1 MSSIIGALFIRGA
14 GALSHTEPHD
24 EFLELCVVSTSG
36 QLSEED
42 QRRLQEHLAVCSS
55 CRDALQQYE
64 AIIRHAIPAI
74 RAEETPEHLEAGG
87 GAWSE
92 KQAESTLFARIAQ
105 EEDTS
110 EIEPDRPIRQN
121 SPRRALSPASA
132 AAWRS
137 VWSLYAAGILLFIA
151 LGFCA
156 YEVGIHRGTHFANA
170 TPPPHT
176 QDQISLEEKLSDASH
191 EAEVAHSQVG
201 QRDKAIADF
210 RRQLEQQSAKM
221 DLLKAAQEQSDAA
234 LRSAEA
240 GREELIQKRTD
251 AEQKFTAAQLSAQ
264 ALQKKLDSTAEQSS
278 QDAKRASASDARV
291 NELTNLLRERDATV
305 DQQQELLAHDR
316 DIRELMGARDL
327 YVAEVYDVARTGATQ
342 KPYGR
347 VFYTKGKSLIFYAYD
362 LDQQTVARDANTFQV
377 WGRRGPDREPPFPLG
392 IFYEDNA
399 SKKRWVLKLD
409 DPKLLAQIDAVFVT
423 IEPNGGSRKPSGKPL
438 LFAYLRVDPN
448 HP

>member
-1 MSSIIGALFIRGA
+1 M
-14 GALSHTEPHD
+14 SHTEPHD
-24 EFLELCVVSTSG
+24 EFLELCAISTSG

-55 CRDALQQYE
+55 CRTALQQYE
-64 AIIRHAIPAI
+64 AIIRHAIPAMG
-74 RAEETPEHLEAGG
+74 AEETPEHLEAGG
-87 GAWSE
+87 DWSE
-92 KQAESTLFARIAQ
+92 KQAESTLFARIARD
-105 EEDTS
+105 EGGGGIERIGPIPPHRETS
-110 EIEPDRPIRQN
+110 
-121 SPRRALSPASA
+121 SRRVLAPESA

-137 VWSLYAAGILLFIA
+137 VWALYAAGILLFIA

-156 YEVGIHRGTHFANA
+156 YEVGIRRGTHVANVTA
-170 TPPPHT
+170 APHT

-201 QRDKAIADF
+201 QRDKAIGDLH
-210 RRQLEQQSAKM
+210 RQLEQQSAKIDQM
-221 DLLKAAQEQSDAA
+221 KAAQEQSDAA
-234 LRSAEA
+234 LHTAEA
-240 GREELIQKRTD
+240 GREELIQKRID
-251 AEQKFTAAQLSAQ
+251 SEQKFTAAQSSAQ
-264 ALQKKLDSTAEQSS
+264 ALQKKLDLTAEQSS
-278 QDAKRASASDARV
+278 QDAKRAAASDAKV
-291 NELTNLLRERDATV
+291 NELTNLLRQRDATV

-362 LDQQTVARDANTFQV
+362 LDQQTVAKNVNTFQV

>member
-1 MSSIIGALFIRGA
+1 
-14 GALSHTEPHD
+14 LSHTEPHD
-24 EFLELCVVSTSG
+24 EFLELCAVSTSG

-64 AIIRHAIPAI
+64 AIIRHAIPAMG
-74 RAEETPEHLEAGG
+74 AEETPEHLEAGPR
-87 GAWSE
+87 WSE
-92 KQAESTLFARIAQ
+92 EQAESALFERIARD
-105 EEDTS
+105 EGGGGIESTGPIPPHR
-110 EIEPDRPIRQN
+110 EI
-121 SPRRALSPASA
+121 SSRRVLAPESA

-137 VWSLYAAGILLFIA
+137 VWTLYAAGTLLFVA
-151 LGFCA
+151 LGVCA
-156 YEVGIHRGTHFANA
+156 YEVGIRRGTHVANVTA
-170 TPPPHT
+170 PPHT

-201 QRDKAIADF
+201 QRDKVIADLH
-210 RRQLEQQSAKM
+210 RQLEQQSAKM
-221 DLLKAAQEQSDAA
+221 DQMKTAQEQSDAS
-234 LRSAEA
+234 LRSAET

-251 AEQKFTAAQLSAQ
+251 AERKFTAAQLSAQ

-278 QDAKRASASDARV
+278 QDAQRAAASDGKV
-291 NELTNLLRERDATV
+291 NELTNLLHQRDATV

-362 LDQQTVARDANTFQV
+362 LDQQTVAKKASTFQV
-377 WGRRGPDREPPFPLG
+377 WGQRGSEREQAFPLG

-409 DPKLLAQIDAVFVT
+409 DPKLLAQVDAVFVT

>member
-1 MSSIIGALFIRGA
+1 
-14 GALSHTEPHD
+14 LSHTEPHD
-24 EFLELCVVSTSG
+24 EFLELCAISTSG

-55 CRDALQQYE
+55 CRTALQQYE

-74 RAEETPEHLEAGG
+74 GAEETPEHLEAGG
-87 GAWSE
+87 AWSE
-92 KQAESTLFARIAQ
+92 KQAESALFERIARD
-105 EEDTS
+105 EGGGG
-110 EIEPDRPIRQN
+110 IERTRPIPPHRET
-121 SPRRALSPASA
+121 SSRPRVLAPESA

-137 VWSLYAAGILLFIA
+137 VWALYAAGILLFVA
-151 LGFCA
+151 LGVCA
-156 YEVGIHRGTHFANA
+156 YEVGIRRGTHVAKVTA
-170 TPPPHT
+170 PPHI

-201 QRDKAIADF
+201 QRDKLIADLH
-210 RRQLEQQSAKM
+210 RQLEQQSVKM
-221 DLLKAAQEQSDAA
+221 DQMKAAQEQSDAA
-234 LRSAEA
+234 LRSAET
-240 GREELIQKRTD
+240 GREELIQKRID
-251 AEQKFTAAQLSAQ
+251 AEQQFTAAQLSAQ

-278 QDAKRASASDARV
+278 QDAKRAAASDAKV
-291 NELTNLLRERDATV
+291 NELTNLLHQRDTTV
-305 DQQQELLAHDR
+305 EQQQELLAHDR

-362 LDQQTVARDANTFQV
+362 LDQQTVARNANTFQV

-392 IFYEDNA
+392 VFYEDNA

>member
-1 MSSIIGALFIRGA
+1 
-14 GALSHTEPHD
+14 LSHTEPHD
-24 EFLELCVVSTSG
+24 EFLELCAVSTSG

-42 QRRLQEHLAVCSS
+42 QQRLREHLVVCSS
-55 CRDALQQYE
+55 CREALQQYE
-64 AIIRHAIPAI
+64 AIIRHAVPAMG
-74 RAEETPEHLEAGG
+74 AEETPQNIAAGPR
-87 GAWSE
+87 WSE
-92 KQAESTLFARIAQ
+92 KQAESALFERIARD
-105 EEDTS
+105 EGGGGIERNGPIPLHRETS
-110 EIEPDRPIRQN
+110 
-121 SPRRALSPASA
+121 SRRRVLAPESA

-137 VWSLYAAGILLFIA
+137 VWALYAAGILLFVA
-151 LGFCA
+151 LGVCA
-156 YEVGIHRGTHFANA
+156 YQVGIRRGTNIVKVTAPF
-170 TPPPHT
+170 PDT
-176 QDQISLEEKLSDASH
+176 QSQLSLEEKLSDASH
-191 EAEVAHSQVG
+191 EREASRVQAD
-201 QRDKAIADF
+201 QRDSLIASL

-221 DLLKAAQEQSDAA
+221 DQMKAAQEQSDAA
-234 LRSAEA
+234 LRNADT
-240 GREELIQKRTD
+240 GRQELIQKQTE
-251 AEQKFTAAQLSAQ
+251 AEQKFNAAQLSVQ
-264 ALQKKLDSTAEQSS
+264 VLQTKLNSIAEQSS
-278 QDAKRASASDARV
+278 QDAKRAATLDARV
-291 NELTNLLRERDATV
+291 NELTNLLHQRDAAV
-305 DQQQELLAHDR
+305 DQQEELLAHDR

-362 LDQQTVARDANTFQV
+362 LDQQTVAKKASTFQV
-377 WGRRGPDREPPFPLG
+377 WGQRGPDREQALPLG

>member
-1 MSSIIGALFIRGA
+1 MG
-14 GALSHTEPHD
+14 
-24 EFLELCVVSTSG
+24 
-36 QLSEED
+36 
-42 QRRLQEHLAVCSS
+42 
-55 CRDALQQYE
+55 
-64 AIIRHAIPAI
+64 
-74 RAEETPEHLEAGG
+74 AEETPENLEAGG
-87 GAWSE
+87 DWSE
-92 KQAESTLFARIAQ
+92 EQAESTLFKRIARD
-105 EEDTS
+105 EGGGGIEGNGPIPPHRETS
-110 EIEPDRPIRQN
+110 
-121 SPRRALSPASA
+121 SRRRVLAPESA

-137 VWSLYAAGILLFIA
+137 VWALYAAGILLFIG

-156 YEVGIHRGTHFANA
+156 YQVGIRHGTNIVKVTA
-170 TPPPHT
+170 PHSDT
-176 QDQISLEEKLSDASH
+176 QSQISLEEKLSDASH
-191 EAEVAHSQVG
+191 EREASRVQAD
-201 QRDKAIADF
+201 QRDSLIASL

-221 DLLKAAQEQSDAA
+221 DQMKAAQEQSDAA
-234 LRSAEA
+234 LRNADT
-240 GREELIQKRTD
+240 GRQELIQKQTE
-251 AEQKFTAAQLSAQ
+251 AERKFDAAQLSVQ
-264 ALQKKLDSTAEQSS
+264 ALQTKLDSIAEQSS
-278 QDAKRASASDARV
+278 QDAKRAATLDARV
-291 NELTNLLRERDATV
+291 NELTSLLHQRDASV

-362 LDQQTVARDANTFQV
+362 LDQQTVAKKASTFQV
-377 WGRRGPDREPPFPLG
+377 WGQRGPDREQALPLG

>member
-1 MSSIIGALFIRGA
+1 MSRI
-14 GALSHTEPHD
+14 EPHD
-24 EFLELCVVSTSG
+24 EFLELCAVSTSG

-42 QRRLQEHLAVCSS
+42 QRRLQEHLVVCSS
-55 CRDALQQYE
+55 CREALQQYE

-74 RAEETPEHLEAGG
+74 AAEETPENLEA
-87 GAWSE
+87 APSWSE
-92 KQAESTLFARIAQ
+92 KQAESALFDRIAR
-105 EEDTS
+105 EEGKPGIERNGPSQPHRQTS
-110 EIEPDRPIRQN
+110 A
-121 SPRRALSPASA
+121 RRVLSPASA

-137 VWSLYAAGILLFIA
+137 VWALYAAGILLFIG

-156 YEVGIHRGTHFANA
+156 YQVGIRRGANA
-170 TPPPHT
+170 VKVSAPHPDT
-176 QDQISLEEKLSDASH
+176 QSQTSLQEKLSDASH
-191 EAEVAHSQVG
+191 EREVAQAQVE
-201 QRDKAIADF
+201 QRDGLIADL

-221 DLLKAAQEQSDAA
+221 DQMKAAQGQSDAA
-234 LRSAEA
+234 LRNADG
-240 GREELIQKRTD
+240 GRQELIQQRTE

-264 ALQKKLDSTAEQSS
+264 ALQKKLDSIAEQSS
-278 QDAKRASASDARV
+278 QDAKQVATLDAKV
-291 NELTNLLRERDATV
+291 NELTNLLRQRDAAL

-362 LDQQTVARDANTFQV
+362 LDQQTVAKNASTFQV
-377 WGRRGPDREPPFPLG
+377 WGRRGPDREQAFPLG

-409 DPKLLAQIDAVFVT
+409 DPKLLAEIDAVFVT

>member
-1 MSSIIGALFIRGA
+1 M
-14 GALSHTEPHD
+14 SHTEPHD
-24 EFLELCVVSTSG
+24 EFLELCAISTSG

-64 AIIRHAIPAI
+64 AIILHAIPAMG
-74 RAEETPEHLEAGG
+74 AEEPPEHLEAGG
-87 GAWSE
+87 GWSE

-105 EEDTS
+105 EEDTP
-110 EIEPDRPIRQN
+110 EIEPDRPIQPHRQN
-121 SPRRALSPASA
+121 TPRRALSPASA
-132 AAWRS
+132 AAWRN

-151 LGFCA
+151 LSFCA
-156 YEVGIHRGTHFANA
+156 YEVGIRRGTEVANVI
-170 TPPPHT
+170 PPHPDT
-176 QDQISLEEKLSDASH
+176 QSLISLEEKLSDASH
-191 EAEVAHSQVG
+191 ESEVAHSQVG
-201 QRDKAIADF
+201 QRDKVIADLH
-210 RRQLEQQSAKM
+210 RQLEQQSAKM
-221 DLLKAAQEQSDAA
+221 DQMKAAQEQSDAA
-234 LRSAEA
+234 LRSVEA
-240 GREELIQKRTD
+240 GQEELIRKRTD
-251 AEQKFTAAQLSAQ
+251 AEQTFAAVQLSAQ
-264 ALQKKLDSTAEQSS
+264 ALQKKLDSSAEQSS
-278 QDAKRASASDARV
+278 QDAKRAAASDARV
-291 NELTNLLRERDATV
+291 NELTNLLRQRDATV

-362 LDQQTVARDANTFQV
+362 LDQQTVARNANTFQV

>member
-1 MSSIIGALFIRGA
+1 
-14 GALSHTEPHD
+14 LSRIEPHD
-24 EFLELCVVSTSG
+24 EFLELSAVSTSG

-55 CRDALQQYE
+55 CREALQQYE
-64 AIIRHAIPAI
+64 AIICHAMPAI
-74 RAEETPEHLEAGG
+74 AAEETPEKLEAGPR
-87 GAWSE
+87 WSE
-92 KQAESTLFARIAQ
+92 KQAESALFERIAR
-105 EEDTS
+105 EEGKPGMERKGPIQPHRQTS
-110 EIEPDRPIRQN
+110 A
-121 SPRRALSPASA
+121 RRVLSPASA

-137 VWSLYAAGILLFIA
+137 VWALYAAGILLFIA

-156 YEVGIHRGTHFANA
+156 YQVGIRRGTNAANITA
-170 TPPPHT
+170 PHPDT
-176 QDQISLEEKLSDASH
+176 QNQISLEEKLSDASH
-191 EAEVAHSQVG
+191 EREVARAQVE
-201 QRDKAIADF
+201 QRDSLIAGL

-221 DLLKAAQEQSDAA
+221 DQMKAAQEQSETA
-234 LRSAEA
+234 LRNADA
-240 GREELIQKRTD
+240 GRQELIQQRTE
-251 AEQKFTAAQLSAQ
+251 AEQKFNAAQLSAQ
-264 ALQKKLDSTAEQSS
+264 ASQKKLDSIAEQSS
-278 QDAKRASASDARV
+278 QDAKQVATLDAKV
-291 NELTNLLRERDATV
+291 NELTNLLHQRDAAV

-316 DIRELMGARDL
+316 DIRELIGARDL

-362 LDQQTVARDANTFQV
+362 LDQQTVAKNASTFQV
-377 WGRRGPDREPPFPLG
+377 WGRRGPDREQAFPLG

-399 SKKRWVLKLD
+399 AKKRWVLKLD

-423 IEPNGGSRKPSGKPL
+423 IEPNGGSRKPSGKAL

>member
-1 MSSIIGALFIRGA
+1 
-14 GALSHTEPHD
+14 LSHTEPHD
-24 EFLELCVVSTSG
+24 EFLELCAVSTSG

-55 CRDALQQYE
+55 CRTALQQYE
-64 AIIRHAIPAI
+64 AIIRHAIPAMG
-74 RAEETPEHLEAGG
+74 AEETPEHSEAGG
-87 GAWSE
+87 GWSE
-92 KQAESTLFARIAQ
+92 KQAESTLFARIARD
-105 EEDTS
+105 EGGGG
-110 EIEPDRPIRQN
+110 IERNGPIPPHRET
-121 SPRRALSPASA
+121 SPRRVLAPESA

-137 VWSLYAAGILLFIA
+137 VWTLYAAGILLFIA
-151 LGFCA
+151 LGFCS
-156 YEVGIHRGTHFANA
+156 YEVGIRRGTEVANV
-170 TPPPHT
+170 TSPQPDT
-176 QDQISLEEKLSDASH
+176 QRLISLEEKLSDASH
-191 EAEVAHSQVG
+191 ESEVAHSQVG
-201 QRDKAIADF
+201 QRDKVIADLH
-210 RRQLEQQSAKM
+210 RQLEQQSAKM
-221 DLLKAAQEQSDAA
+221 DQMKAAQEQSDAA
-234 LRSAEA
+234 LRSSEA
-240 GREELIQKRTD
+240 GREDLLQKRTD

-264 ALQKKLDSTAEQSS
+264 VLQKKLDSTAEQSS
-278 QDAKRASASDARV
+278 QDAKRAAASDAKV
-291 NELTNLLRERDATV
+291 NELTNLLRQRDATM

-362 LDQQTVARDANTFQV
+362 LDQQTVAKKASTFQV
-377 WGRRGPDREPPFPLG
+377 WGQRGSEREQAFPLG

-409 DPKLLAQIDAVFVT
+409 DPKLLAQVDAVFVT

>member
-1 MSSIIGALFIRGA
+1 M
-14 GALSHTEPHD
+14 SHTEPHD
-24 EFLELCVVSTSG
+24 EFLELCAVSTSG

-55 CRDALQQYE
+55 CRTALQQYE
-64 AIIRHAIPAI
+64 GIIRHAIPAMG
-74 RAEETPEHLEAGG
+74 AEETPEDLGAG

-92 KQAESTLFARIAQ
+92 KQAESTLFARIARD
-105 EEDTS
+105 EGGGG
-110 EIEPDRPIRQN
+110 IERTRPIPPHRET
-121 SPRRALSPASA
+121 SSRPRVLAPESA

-137 VWSLYAAGILLFIA
+137 VWALYAAGILLFVA
-151 LGFCA
+151 LGVCA
-156 YEVGIHRGTHFANA
+156 YEVGIRRGTEVANVTA
-170 TPPPHT
+170 PPLT
-176 QDQISLEEKLSDASH
+176 QNQISLEEKLSDASH

-201 QRDKAIADF
+201 QRDKVIADLH
-210 RRQLEQQSAKM
+210 RQLEQQSAKM
-221 DLLKAAQEQSDAA
+221 DQMKAAQEQSDAA
-234 LRSAEA
+234 LRTAEA
-240 GREELIQKRTD
+240 GREDLIQKRID

-264 ALQKKLDSTAEQSS
+264 ALQKKLDSTAEQSF
-278 QDAKRASASDARV
+278 QDAKRAAASDAKV
-291 NELTNLLRERDATV
+291 NELTNLLRQHDATL

-362 LDQQTVARDANTFQV
+362 LDQQTVARNANTFQV

>member
-1 MSSIIGALFIRGA
+1 M
-14 GALSHTEPHD
+14 SHTEPHD
-24 EFLELCVVSTSG
+24 EFLELCAVSTSG

-64 AIIRHAIPAI
+64 AIIRHAIPAMG
-74 RAEETPEHLEAGG
+74 AEETPEHLEAGG
-87 GAWSE
+87 DWSE
-92 KQAESTLFARIAQ
+92 KQAESTLFARIARD
-105 EEDTS
+105 EGGGGIERIGPIPPHRETS
-110 EIEPDRPIRQN
+110 
-121 SPRRALSPASA
+121 SRRVLAPESA

-137 VWSLYAAGILLFIA
+137 VWALYAAGILLFIA

-156 YEVGIHRGTHFANA
+156 YEVGIRRGTHVANVTA
-170 TPPPHT
+170 APHT

-201 QRDKAIADF
+201 QRDKAIGDLH
-210 RRQLEQQSAKM
+210 RQLEQQSAKIDQM
-221 DLLKAAQEQSDAA
+221 KAAQEQSDAA
-234 LRSAEA
+234 LHTAEA
-240 GREELIQKRTD
+240 GREELIQKRID
-251 AEQKFTAAQLSAQ
+251 SEQKFTAAQSSAQ
-264 ALQKKLDSTAEQSS
+264 ALQKKLDLTAEQSS
-278 QDAKRASASDARV
+278 QDAKRAAASDAKV
-291 NELTNLLRERDATV
+291 NELTNLLRQRDATV

-362 LDQQTVARDANTFQV
+362 LDQQTVAKNVNTFQV

>member
-1 MSSIIGALFIRGA
+1 
-14 GALSHTEPHD
+14 LSHTEPHD
-24 EFLELCVVSTSG
+24 EFLELCAVSTSG

-42 QRRLQEHLAVCSS
+42 QRRLREHLVVCSS

-64 AIIRHAIPAI
+64 AIIRHAIPAMG
-74 RAEETPEHLEAGG
+74 AEETPENIEAGSR
-87 GAWSE
+87 WSE
-92 KQAESTLFARIAQ
+92 KQAGSALFERIARD
-105 EEDTS
+105 EGGGGIERNGSILPHRETS
-110 EIEPDRPIRQN
+110 
-121 SPRRALSPASA
+121 SRRRVLAPESA

-137 VWSLYAAGILLFIA
+137 VWALYAAGILLFIG

-156 YEVGIHRGTHFANA
+156 YQVGIRRGTNIVKVTA
-170 TPPPHT
+170 PLPDT
-176 QDQISLEEKLSDASH
+176 QSQVSLEEKLSDASH
-191 EAEVAHSQVG
+191 EREASRVQAD
-201 QRDKAIADF
+201 QRDSLVASL

-221 DLLKAAQEQSDAA
+221 DQMKAAQEQSDAA
-234 LRSAEA
+234 LRNADT
-240 GREELIQKRTD
+240 GRQELIQKQTE
-251 AEQKFTAAQLSAQ
+251 AEQKFNAAQLSVQ
-264 ALQKKLDSTAEQSS
+264 VLQTKLNSIAEQSS
-278 QDAKRASASDARV
+278 QDAKRAATLDAKV
-291 NELTNLLRERDATV
+291 NELTNLLHQRDAAV

-327 YVAEVYDVARTGATQ
+327 YVAEVYDVARSGATQ

-362 LDQQTVARDANTFQV
+362 LDQQNVVKNASTFQV
-377 WGRRGPDREPPFPLG
+377 WGQRGPDREQALPLG

>member
-1 MSSIIGALFIRGA
+1 
-14 GALSHTEPHD
+14 LSHTEPHD
-24 EFLELCVVSTSG
+24 EFLELCAVSTSG

-55 CRDALQQYE
+55 CRTALQQYE

-74 RAEETPEHLEAGG
+74 RTEETPEHLEAGG
-87 GAWSE
+87 AWSD
-92 KQAESTLFARIAQ
+92 KQADSTLYARIPRDAGGGG
-105 EEDTS
+105 
-110 EIEPDRPIRQN
+110 IEPNGPIPPHRET
-121 SPRRALSPASA
+121 SSRRVLAPESA

-137 VWSLYAAGILLFIA
+137 VWALYAAGILLFIA

-156 YEVGIHRGTHFANA
+156 YEVGIRRGTHVANVTA
-170 TPPPHT
+170 APHT

-191 EAEVAHSQVG
+191 EAEVARAQVE
-201 QRDKAIADF
+201 QRDDLVADL
-210 RRQLEQQSAKM
+210 RRQLEQQRAKM
-221 DLLKAAQEQSDAA
+221 DQMKASQEQSDVA
-234 LRSAEA
+234 LRNADA
-240 GREELIQKRTD
+240 GRQELIQKETE
-251 AEQKFTAAQLSAQ
+251 AEQKFNAAQLTAQ
-264 ALQKKLDSTAEQSS
+264 ALETKLNSIAEQPS
-278 QDAKRASASDARV
+278 QDAKRAATLDARV
-291 NELTNLLRERDATV
+291 NELTNLLRQRDATV

-362 LDQQTVARDANTFQV
+362 LDQQTIAKNVSTFQV
-377 WGRRGPDREPPFPLG
+377 WGRRGPDREQPFPLG

-399 SKKRWVLKLD
+399 AKKRWVLKLD
-409 DPKLLAQIDAVFVT
+409 DPKLLAQVDAVFVT

>member
-1 MSSIIGALFIRGA
+1 
-14 GALSHTEPHD
+14 LSHTEPHD
-24 EFLELCVVSTSG
+24 EFLELCAISTSG

-55 CRDALQQYE
+55 CRTALQQYE
-64 AIIRHAIPAI
+64 GIIRHAIPAMG
-74 RAEETPEHLEAGG
+74 AEETPEDLEAG

-92 KQAESTLFARIAQ
+92 KQAESTLFARIARD
-105 EEDTS
+105 EGGGG
-110 EIEPDRPIRQN
+110 IESTRPIPPHRET
-121 SPRRALSPASA
+121 SSRPRVLAPESA

-137 VWSLYAAGILLFIA
+137 VWALYGAGILLFVA
-151 LGFCA
+151 LGVCA
-156 YEVGIHRGTHFANA
+156 YQVGIRRGA
-170 TPPPHT
+170 TVSNIPSTRPDA
-176 QDQISLEEKLSDASH
+176 QSLASLAEKLSDASH
-191 EAEVAHSQVG
+191 EREVARDQVE
-201 QRDKAIADF
+201 QRDKLVADL
-210 RRQLEQQSAKM
+210 RRQLEQQLAKIDQM
-221 DLLKAAQEQSDAA
+221 KAAQEQSDIA
-234 LRSAEA
+234 LRNADA
-240 GREELIQKRTD
+240 GRKELIQKQTEV
-251 AEQKFTAAQLSAQ
+251 EQKFNAAQLSAQ
-264 ALQKKLDSTAEQSS
+264 ALQAKLDSIAEQPS
-278 QDAKRASASDARV
+278 QDVKRAATLDARI
-291 NELTNLLRERDATV
+291 NELTNLLRQRDATV

-362 LDQQTVARDANTFQV
+362 LDQQTVAKNASTFQV
-377 WGRRGPDREPPFPLG
+377 WGRRGPDREQPFPLG

>member
-1 MSSIIGALFIRGA
+1 MSRI
-14 GALSHTEPHD
+14 EPHD
-24 EFLELCVVSTSG
+24 EFLELCAVSTSG

-42 QRRLQEHLAVCSS
+42 QRRLQEHLVVCSS
-55 CRDALQQYE
+55 CREALQQYE

-74 RAEETPEHLEAGG
+74 AAEEAPENLGAGPR
-87 GAWSE
+87 WSE
-92 KQAESTLFARIAQ
+92 RQAESALFDRIAR
-105 EEDTS
+105 EEGKPA
-110 EIEPDRPIRQN
+110 IERNGPIQIRQT
-121 SPRRALSPASA
+121 SARRVLSPASA

-137 VWSLYAAGILLFIA
+137 VWALYAAGILLFIA

-156 YEVGIHRGTHFANA
+156 YEVGIRRGTNFANVPA
-170 TPPPHT
+170 PHADT
-176 QDQISLEEKLSDASH
+176 QSQISLEEKLSDASH
-191 EAEVAHSQVG
+191 EREVAHAQVE
-201 QRDKAIADF
+201 QRDSLIADL

-221 DLLKAAQEQSDAA
+221 DQMKAAQEQSDAA
-234 LRSAEA
+234 LRNADV
-240 GREELIQKRTD
+240 GRQELIQQRTE
-251 AEQKFTAAQLSAQ
+251 AEQKFNAAQLSAQ
-264 ALQKKLDSTAEQSS
+264 ALQTKLDSIAEKPS
-278 QDAKRASASDARV
+278 QDAKQAATLDAKV
-291 NELTNLLRERDATV
+291 NELTNLLHQRDAVV

-316 DIRELMGARDL
+316 DIRELIGARDL

-362 LDQQTVARDANTFQV
+362 LDQQTVAKNANTFQV
-377 WGRRGPDREPPFPLG
+377 WGRRGPDREQAFPLG

-423 IEPNGGSRKPSGKPL
+423 VEPNDKSRKPSGKPL